1 MRRIF
6 EAVYQVFF
14 DKKWGILIKRE
25 SESLD
30 FTGLEIP
37 RDYVTQRRLLSM
49 NEVVEVRMASWKAM
63 VQERSASGLSI
74 EEWCAANND
83 SESQ

>member
-1 MRRIF
+1 MF
-6 EAVYQVFF
+6 WQ
-14 DKKWGILIKRE
+14 KKWGILIKRE

-49 NEVVEVRMASWKAM
+49 NEVVEVRKASWQAM
-63 VQERSASGLSI
+63 VRERNASGLSI